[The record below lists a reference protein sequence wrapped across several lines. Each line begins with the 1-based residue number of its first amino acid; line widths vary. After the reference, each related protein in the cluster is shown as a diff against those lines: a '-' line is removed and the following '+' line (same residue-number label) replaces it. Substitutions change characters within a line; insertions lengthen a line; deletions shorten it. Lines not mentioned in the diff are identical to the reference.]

1 MCGTMSNQNCGGHQ
15 QHCCHSPLGMMSK
28 KSRLEMLQQHREAL
42 TKQTQEVDELI
53 KELEIE

>member
-1 MCGTMSNQNCGGHQ
+1 MSNQNCGGHQ